1 MKKLKFGKAFDDEL
15 KKYSYQT
22 GHFHKR
28 TPGSIE
34 WTDSLFGGV
43 GEEKNRTSLISPWRK
58 IFLII
63 CIMITFSG
71 LSLRLFHLQVTQG
84 KENRDL
90 ADSNRI
96 QVRVIHA
103 PRGVIYDRNG
113 KILAQNDPGF
123 RLKDSSESGRIS
135 FRSITREEALN
146 LEIKNPDLSQN
157 IEVDNIR
164 SYPMQEKTAHLLGYV
179 GEITE
184 EELKDPS
191 YSNYRLG
198 DKVGRGGVEEAYE
211 KVLKGTD
218 GGEIIEVDAA
228 GKKVRTLRESAAIPG
243 QNLYL
248 SIDADLQGH
257 AFDKLA
263 ENVKKS
269 NSCCGALVAQDPRNG
284 EVLALVSFPSF
295 NPQKLSE
302 ALIDPQAPML
312 NRVIGGTY
320 PPGSTFK
327 LASAL
332 AGLASGRITP
342 STRYEDTGILSLG
355 PFTFANW
362 YFTQHGRKEEGGV
375 DVVRALK
382 RSNDIYFY
390 QLAIATNE
398 KIIGDYSKKLNLGRK
413 VGIDIPGEVDG
424 LIPDNDWKVKQL
436 NEVWYPG
443 DTLHMSIGQGFVL
456 STPLQI
462 NNLTSIFAQNGVMF
476 PPHVALK
483 ITRPTGETIKYFK
496 YDEEK
501 IPDFKLSDI
510 NVIKKGLEE
519 VPREGGTAWPFFTF
533 PIPTAGKTGTAE
545 FGDPKNKT
553 HAWYTG
559 YAPVQDPTIVATSL
573 IEAGGEGSTNASP
586 IVKEVFRYYF
596 SPDKQHL
603 IPDLGQI
610 ATESARSL
618 GE

>member
-1 MKKLKFGKAFDDEL
+1 MKKQSFGKAFDSEL
-15 KKYSYQT
+15 KKYSFKT
-22 GHFHKR
+22 GHFHKKS
-28 TPGSIE
+28 PGSID
-34 WTDSLFGGV
+34 WTESLFGGV
-43 GEEKNRTSLISPWRK
+43 GESSDKTSLISPWRK
-58 IFLII
+58 IFLVI
-63 CIMITFSG
+63 CIMIAFSG
-71 LSLRLFHLQVTQG
+71 LFLRMFHLQVTQG
-84 KENRDL
+84 KENREL

-113 KILAQNDPGF
+113 KIVAQNDPGF
-123 RLKDSSESGRIS
+123 RLKETSESGKIS
-135 FRSITREEALN
+135 FRSITRQESLD
-146 LEIKNPDLSQN
+146 LEIKNPALSRN

-164 SYPMQEKTAHLLGYV
+164 TYPMLEKTAHILGYV

-184 EELKDPS
+184 DELKEPAFSS
-191 YSNYRLG
+191 YKLG
-198 DKVGRGGVEEAYE
+198 DKIGRGGIEEAYE

-228 GKKVRTLRESAAIPG
+228 GKKSRTLRETPAIPG

-248 SIDADLQGH
+248 TMDADLQGY
-257 AFDKLA
+257 AYDKLS

-269 NSCCGALVAQDPRNG
+269 GSCCGAVIAQDPRNG
-284 EVLALVSFPSF
+284 EILALVSYPSF

-302 ALIDPQAPML
+302 ALIDPQAPLL

-327 LASAL
+327 LASTL
-332 AGLASGRITP
+332 AGLSSGRITP
-342 STRYEDTGILSLG
+342 ETRYEDTGILSLG

-362 YFTQHGRKEEGGV
+362 YFTQHGLKDEGGV
-375 DVVRALK
+375 DAVRALK

-413 VGIDIPGEVDG
+413 VGIDIPGEVEG
-424 LIPDNDWKVKQL
+424 LIPDNDWKIKQF

-462 NNLTSIFAQNGVMF
+462 NNLTSIFAENGAMY
-476 PPHVALK
+476 PPHLALK
-483 ITRPTGETIKYFK
+483 ITRSSGEVVKNFK

-501 IPDFKLSDI
+501 ISDI
-510 NVIKKGLEE
+510 KQSNINVVKQGMAE
-519 VPREGGTAWPFFTF
+519 VTKDGGTAWPFFTF

-596 SPDKQHL
+596 SPDKTNL
-603 IPDLGQI
+603 IKDLGQI
-610 ATESARSL
+610 ATESARTL